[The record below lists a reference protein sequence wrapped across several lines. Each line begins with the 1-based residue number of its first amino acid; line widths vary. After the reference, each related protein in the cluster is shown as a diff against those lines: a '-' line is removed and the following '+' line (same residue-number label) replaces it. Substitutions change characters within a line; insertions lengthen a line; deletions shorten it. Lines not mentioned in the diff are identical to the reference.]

1 MCVIKLYLNCSH
13 VEQEA
18 KVLKP
23 RSDELILKEGS
34 PCSPKITKNIS
45 ALKPFPNELLT
56 SIKC

>member
-23 RSDELILKEGS
+23 RSDELILKEGL

-45 ALKPFPNELLT
+45 AWKPFPNERLT

>member
-13 VEQEA
+13 VEQET
-18 KVLKP
+18 KMLKP
-23 RSDELILKEGS
+23 RSDELVLKEGS

-45 ALKPFPNELLT
+45 AWKPFPNELLT